1 MQKRLLPHLIALLA
15 FALLTIGYFLP
26 AYQGK
31 SLSQGDITQWEGM
44 SKEITDWN
52 KAHPDDPALWTNRM
66 FGGMPAVQISQNY
79 PGNFVNKIVRAL
91 QVFFPEATVL
101 LFMMFAGFYV
111 LLLCFEVN
119 AWLAL
124 AGAIAYGLSSFILI
138 SIEAGHNTK
147 VQVMSLMAP
156 VLGGVILA
164 YRKNILIGTALTAL
178 FLSMAIDSN
187 HLQVTYYL
195 MMTVGVIGLYYFI
208 NSIIEKQLVHFA
220 KATGA
225 LIVAAAL
232 AVLPNTANLWSTQ
245 EYAKETIR
253 GGSSELTQK
262 QQTTNGGLDFEY
274 ASRWSYGFSDGEIL
288 SLLIPD
294 IKGGASGGELSESSN
309 TYKTMLNNGV
319 PENAALQYIKQ
330 MPLYWGTQPFTSGPV
345 YFGAAVMFLFIFS
358 LFVVRNNIKWALL
371 ILTVFS
377 MLLAFGHNTPFF
389 KWMFDLLPF
398 FNKFRTPSMAL
409 VIAELTVPLL
419 AILAVNEILESKHN
433 TEDLVKKLKIAGGI
447 TAAILL
453 VFGVLGGMFFNFSG
467 AGDKQYYD
475 SNNGWLIDAIKVDRA
490 SLLRS
495 SAFRSLFF
503 AGVAFSAV
511 WFFLQKKI
519 SKSIF
524 IGLLAAAFL
533 LDGWLLDKRYLNEE
547 NFKDTA
553 ELQNTHA
560 PTQADLEILKDTDP
574 DFRVFNVT
582 RDPFNDAMTSYYH
595 KTVGGYHPAKL
606 FRYQDLIENQISKN
620 NINVLNMLNTKYII
634 GENPQTKEPMSQ
646 YNPNACGH
654 AWFVNEIKLVKNA
667 DEEMAAL
674 TNFDPKK
681 TVIIDERYKN
691 EIGNLQ
697 PVTDSSATI
706 RLDEYTP
713 NRLKYSYKTS
723 SPQLAVFSEIYYNE
737 EKGWHAYLDG
747 KLTPHFRCNYVLR
760 GMALPAGEH
769 KVEFKFE
776 PKSYVTGNKVAY
788 AGSFL
793 LFAFVFGTL
802 GFAGYK
808 KIKEIEAEPKQEQ
821 SKKAE
826 PTISNKKKNK

>member
-1 MQKRLLPHLIALLA
+1 MQKRILPHAVAILT
-15 FALLTIGYFLP
+15 FALLTILYFIP

-52 KAHPDDPALWTNRM
+52 KAHPDEPALWTNRM

-101 LFMMFAGFYV
+101 LFMMFAGFYI
-111 LLLCFEVN
+111 LLLCMGVD

-124 AGAIAYGLSSFILI
+124 AGALAYGLSSFIII

-156 VLGGVILA
+156 VLGGIILA
-164 YRKNILIGTALTAL
+164 YRKNILIGAAVTAL

-195 MMTVGVIGLYYFI
+195 MMVVGVVGLYYLI
-208 NSIIEKQLVHFA
+208 DSILEKQIAHFA

-225 LIVAAAL
+225 LVIAALL

-245 EYAKETIR
+245 EYAKDTIR

-262 QQTTNGGLDFEY
+262 KQTTDGGLDFEY
-274 ASRWSYGFSDGEIL
+274 ASRWSYGFTDGEIL
-288 SLLIPD
+288 SVLIPNM
-294 IKGGASGGELSESSN
+294 KGGSSGGELSEGSN
-309 TYKTMLNNGV
+309 TYKEMLNKGV
-319 PENAALQYIKQ
+319 PENTAAQYMKQ
-330 MPLYWGTQPFTSGPV
+330 MPLYWGAQPFTSGPV
-345 YFGAAVMFLFIFS
+345 YFGAAIVFLFIFS
-358 LFVVRNNIKWALL
+358 LLIVRNNIKWALL
-371 ILTVFS
+371 ALTIFS
-377 MLLAFGHNTPFF
+377 MLLSFGHNTPFF

-419 AILAVNEILESKHN
+419 AVLGLNEIINGKNSN
-433 TEDLVKKLKIAGGI
+433 EDLLKKLKIAGGV
-447 TAAILL
+447 TAGVVIL
-453 VFGVLGGMFFNFSG
+453 FGVLGGMFFNFSG

-475 SNNGWLIDAIKVDRA
+475 NNNGWLIDAIKVDRA
-490 SLLRS
+490 SLLRTD
-495 SAFRSLFF
+495 AFRSLFF
-503 AGVAFSAV
+503 IAAAFGLI
-511 WFFLQKKI
+511 WFYLQKKF
-519 SKSIF
+519 SKQIF
-524 IGLLAAAFL
+524 IAGLVAVFFI
-533 LDGWLLDKRYLNEE
+533 DGWLVDKRFLNSD
-547 NFKDTA
+547 NFKDTT
-553 ELQNTHA
+553 EQQNAHA
-560 PTQADLEILKDTDP
+560 PSQADLDILKDTDP

-595 KTVGGYHPAKL
+595 KAVGGYHPAKL

-634 GENPQTKEPMSQ
+634 GQNPQTKEPRSQ
-646 YNPNACGH
+646 LNQTACGH
-654 AWFVNEIKLVKNA
+654 VWFVNEIKWAKNA
-667 DEEMAAL
+667 DEEMASL
-674 TNFDPKK
+674 TDFDPKN
-681 TVIIDERYKN
+681 TVVIDERYKSLV
-691 EIGNLQ
+691 GNWQ
-697 PVTDSSATI
+697 AATDSAATI

-713 NRLKYSYKTS
+713 NRLTYSSKAS

-747 KLTPHFRCNYVLR
+747 QLVPHFRCNYVLR
-760 GMALPAGEH
+760 GMVLPAGSH
-769 KVEFKFE
+769 KIEFKFE
-776 PKSYVTGNKVAY
+776 PKSFVTGNKIAY

-808 KIKEIEAEPKQEQ
+808 KMKEIEAEPKEEVK
-821 SKKAE
+821 KKAE
-826 PTISNKKKNK
+826 PAPAAKKKK